1 MSDLPQSF
9 RAGDTLTW
17 TISLSAYPA
26 SDGWSLTYTLI
37 NATRKVTITST
48 ASGSEHLLSVSA
60 ATSAGYAPGLYT
72 WTAAASKNDQR
83 ISLSSGTVEILP
95 NLAALA
101 TYDGRTQAKRILD
114 AIDAVL
120 DQRAT
125 GVEMEL
131 EMNGRRIRYFTPDE
145 LKKWRIYWVAEVRRE
160 QAAERLANGLGGP
173 QKVLVR
179 I

>member
-60 ATSAGYAPGLYT
+60 ATSATYAPGTYL
-72 WTAAASKNDQR
+72 WTAAAIN
-83 ISLSSGTVEILP
+83 GTSCVTIANGSVDILP

-101 TYDGRTQAKRILD
+101 TYDGRSQAKRMLD
-114 AIDAVL
+114 AIDAL
-120 DQRAT
+120 LEGRTA

-145 LKKWRIYWVAEVRRE
+145 LRKWRIYWLAEVRRE